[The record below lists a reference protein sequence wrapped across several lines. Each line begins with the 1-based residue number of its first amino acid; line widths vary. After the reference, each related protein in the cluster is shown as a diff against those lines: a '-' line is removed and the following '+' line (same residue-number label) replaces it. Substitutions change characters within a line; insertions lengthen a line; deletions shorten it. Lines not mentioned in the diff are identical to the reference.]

1 MTTAFRAE
9 TTIGHPT
16 GAVWERLV
24 DWDTA
29 DRWMPGVDAVRAQGP
44 VAAGSTVVFTARG
57 KERRAT
63 VAALE
68 PGLSI
73 TLRSVQGGVTA
84 DYTYRCVAH
93 GQGTRLGLVADCS
106 MTGPVRLLGPVIRF
120 AIRRADGGQLAAF
133 AATFATTRTGDKD
146 RS

>member
-1 MTTAFRAE
+1 MTTAFTAR
-9 TTIGHPT
+9 TTVGHPV

-44 VAAGSTVVFTARG
+44 LAVGSTIAFTARG
-57 KERRAT
+57 KERVAT

-68 PGLSI
+68 PGRRV

-84 DYTYRCVAH
+84 DYTYECVAH
-93 GQGTRLGLVADCS
+93 DGGTRVDLVADCS
-106 MTGPVRLLGPVIRF
+106 MRGPVRLLGPVIRY
-120 AIRRADGGQLAAF
+120 AVRRADGSQLAAF
-133 AATFATTRTGDKD
+133 AATFATTSPG
-146 RS
+146 